1 VRFEDS
7 ELSLLGRLRANA
19 TLAQAQAQLDAYRQ
33 QAESRTPGGRGWYT
47 SLAQPFAVQATGALR
62 GPLWLLLAAVG
73 LVLLVACSNVA
84 GLLLARSLSR
94 RREFALRAVLGA
106 GTGRLGRQ
114 VLAEA
119 LTLALGGALV
129 GAAVA
134 GALLD
139 ALRLWAPATLPQL
152 QAAALDW
159 RVLAFGAAATLL
171 CALLSALAPMWTLTR
186 QSNASASLGSAWR
199 SRVGLG
205 SQQMRNAM
213 VAGQIALALVL
224 AVTGLLLAR
233 SLLATL
239 AAPSGF
245 TAADAV
251 TFGVSL
257 PPVRYPDA
265 AAQSRFLEA
274 ARARVAAL
282 PEVAAAGFGEV
293 APLDGATES
302 TGVVIPGRPRDPR
315 KPTIANYTIASA
327 GFFQA
332 AGIPLLRGRVFSDED
347 SATSRPVAIV
357 NQALEANFFPGQS
370 AVGQQIHVPVDP
382 APRLIV
388 GVVGNLKHDQI
399 SEAATPEMFSP
410 STQRPWPSMLAMQL
424 LVRLRPAPS
433 GALPQSYAQHI
444 AAAVHAADP
453 DVAVAPP
460 QTLQRLVADSVA
472 PARFALL
479 LLAAFAGLAL
489 LLAAIGL
496 YGVVALVAQ
505 QRRGEFS
512 LRLALGASRASLF
525 GLVLRQGARPATL
538 GIGAGLLLAAA
549 AGQFLRRYLFG
560 VAALDPVAVS
570 TAALVLAAVALAACL
585 LPARR
590 AARVDPIAALRE
602 D

>member
-1 VRFEDS
+1 PGHAGGPQRIH
-7 ELSLLGRLRANA
+7 RRRCRHLRRVPAA
-19 TLAQAQAQLDAYRQ
+19 
-33 QAESRTPGGRGWYT
+33 
-47 SLAQPFAVQATGALR
+47 GA
-62 GPLWLLLAAVG
+62 
-73 LVLLVACSNVA
+73 
-84 GLLLARSLSR
+84 LSR
-94 RREFALRAVLGA
+94 RRRAIAL
-106 GTGRLGRQ
+106 
-114 VLAEA
+114 
-119 LTLALGGALV
+119 
-129 GAAVA
+129 
-134 GALLD
+134 
-139 ALRLWAPATLPQL
+139 P
-152 QAAALDW
+152 
-159 RVLAFGAAATLL
+159 
-171 CALLSALAPMWTLTR
+171 
-186 QSNASASLGSAWR
+186 R
-199 SRVGLG
+199 SR
-205 SQQMRNAM
+205 
-213 VAGQIALALVL
+213 
-224 AVTGLLLAR
+224 AR
-233 SLLATL
+233 PRGRPARGRRCRLRR
-239 AAPSGF
+239 G
-245 TAADAV
+245 
-251 TFGVSL
+251 
-257 PPVRYPDA
+257 R
-265 AAQSRFLEA
+265 A
-274 ARARVAAL
+274 ARRRHREHRRRD
-282 PEVAAAGFGEV
+282 PRAAAGSAQTDHRQLHHRLRRIFPSRGHS
-293 APLDGATES
+293 AAA
-302 TGVVIPGRPRDPR
+302 RPRLQRRGLRHLAPSRDREPGARGQFLPRAVRCRPADPR
-315 KPTIANYTIASA
+315 A
-327 GFFQA
+327 
-332 AGIPLLRGRVFSDED
+332 
-347 SATSRPVAIV
+347 
-357 NQALEANFFPGQS
+357 
-370 AVGQQIHVPVDP
+370 VDP

-388 GVVGNLKHDQI
+388 GVVGNLKHNQI

-496 YGVVALVAQ
+496 YGVLALVAQ